1 MPLFI
6 LYFDSIMLNIIVI
19 CIFTTAILASTLMKR
34 SFYEKFPDYSLRYT
48 YPNLCD
54 TGTKQV

>member
-1 MPLFI
+1 MFLFI
-6 LYFDSIMLNIIVI
+6 LSFYSIMLNIVI
-19 CIFTTAILASTLMKR
+19 IWVFITGALASALMKR